1 MEIKAIKD
9 VMPEYRLMNTLFF
22 VYVYIRINEK
32 NTFCNKMKH
41 E

>member
-32 NTFCNKMKH
+32 IRFAIK
-41 E
+41 